1 MRYKKKVVE
10 LCFIKRS
17 RYHFYFVTQTTLILQ
32 KKKRSLKLMSSK
44 TTLILQKKTFSET
57 DVIKMLEFLILVFA
71 MFGGCDFQQTFG
83 IPLGTNYRIHFHLA
97 TFQLH
102 SFQSTTHKTKD

>member
-1 MRYKKKVVE
+1 
-10 LCFIKRS
+10 
-17 RYHFYFVTQTTLILQ
+17 
-32 KKKRSLKLMSSK
+32 
-44 TTLILQKKTFSET
+44 
-57 DVIKMLEFLILVFA
+57 

-102 SFQSTTHKTKD
+102 SFQSTTQTTKD

>member
-1 MRYKKKVVE
+1 LLYVLIAVLAVKG
-10 LCFIKRS
+10 
-17 RYHFYFVTQTTLILQ
+17 FV
-32 KKKRSLKLMSSK
+32 
-44 TTLILQKKTFSET
+44 TFSET

-102 SFQSTTHKTKD
+102 SFQSTTHTTKD